1 VESKWLHS
9 ALGDPDRDDRCI
21 CDAKKVANGCG
32 GKIMRGIRWGRAQS
46 GRSAGRAAIAL
57 ALAIPVGITAVAG
70 PAAGAAPA
78 PAVGVAAAPSVAGH
92 VPTVEGVPAQG
103 GAAVVR
109 AMPGRLAAAE
119 QAVLAAGGTVT
130 KRLAALETLT
140 VQLPAGAA
148 ERIADDA
155 AVHSV
160 TGNRKVQLHRFEGPS
175 YGPLGDLGTYREI
188 EQEVLGAADMWNAGF
203 TGQGVDVALIDSG
216 VVPVNGLRTPNKV
229 YQGPDL
235 SFESQSDN
243 LRYQD
248 TYGHGTHMA
257 GLIAGRDDAVP
268 GTVRRGE
275 QNFVGVAPDS
285 RLVSVKVADASG
297 ATDVSQV
304 LAAIDWVVT
313 NRKTNGLNIRVLNLS
328 FGTDSTQDY
337 KVDPLAYAAEVAWKS
352 GIVVV
357 AAAGNRGSDS
367 ERLTDPA
374 YDPTILAVGA
384 ADNNMTPT
392 TTDDSIP
399 DYSSRG
405 DGVRN
410 PDLVAYGTKML
421 SLRSPGSQL
430 DMENPQARVMDRL
443 FRGSGTSQAAA
454 MVSGSVA
461 LLLEQRPTLTPD
473 QVKKLMVGASTRL
486 PNADSRGQG
495 AGVLNLSTLKGLPT
509 PSAAASAQNATPSTG
524 LGSLDAAR
532 GSTELV
538 DATNGEVLEGEN
550 DIFGVAWT
558 PATWAAKSAAGTA
571 WNKGTWNGTRWSG
584 DNWSGTR
591 WSGVTW
597 SGTRW
602 SGTRWSG
609 TRWSGADWTG
619 TRWSGSSWTG
629 TRWSGSDFSGTRWS
643 GTRWSG
649 GSWG

>member
-1 VESKWLHS
+1 V
-9 ALGDPDRDDRCI
+9 
-21 CDAKKVANGCG
+21 
-32 GKIMRGIRWGRAQS
+32 
-46 GRSAGRAAIAL
+46 AL
-57 ALAIPVGITAVAG
+57 AMAMPIGIAAVAG
-70 PAAGAAPA
+70 PAAAAPA
-78 PAVGVAAAPSVAGH
+78 VVRHAPPAVTAHQAVVD
-92 VPTVEGVPAQG
+92 GVPAAG

-109 AMPGRLAAAE
+109 ALPGQLDAAE
-119 QAVLAAGGTVT
+119 RAVRQAGGTLVR
-130 KRLAALETLT
+130 RLSSLDTLT
-140 VQLPAGAA
+140 VTLPAGAA
-148 ERIADDA
+148 QRIAADPS
-155 AVHSV
+155 VHSV
-160 TGNRKVQLHRFEGPS
+160 TGNRKVQMMDYTGS
-175 YGPLGDLGTYREI
+175 YTGSNYSALGDLGTYREI
-188 EQEVLGAADMWNAGF
+188 EQNVLGAATYWNAGY
-203 TGQGVDVALIDSG
+203 TGKGVDVALIDSG
-216 VVPVNGLRTPNKV
+216 TVPVNGLHSPGKIV
-229 YQGPDL
+229 QGPDL
-235 SFESQSDN
+235 SFESQNDN

-257 GLIAGRDDAVP
+257 GLITGKDDGVT
-268 GTVRRGE
+268 TVRGGE

-313 NRKTNGLNIRVLNLS
+313 NRKSNGLNIRVLNLS

-337 KVDPLAYAAEVAWKS
+337 KIDPLAYAAEVAWRS

-357 AAAGNRGSDS
+357 AAAGNRGASS

-392 TTDDSIP
+392 TADDTIP
-399 DYSSRG
+399 DYSSYG
-405 DGVRN
+405 DATRN
-410 PDLVAYGTKML
+410 PDFVTYGTKVL

-430 DMENPQARVMDRL
+430 DMENPQAVFYNRL

-454 MVSGSVA
+454 MTSGSVA
-461 LLLEQRPTLTPD
+461 LLLSQRPGLTPD
-473 QVKKLMVGASTRL
+473 QVKALMVASARKL
-486 PNADSRGQG
+486 PNADPRGQG
-495 AGVLNLSTLKGLPT
+495 AGVLNLTTLKSLPT
-509 PSAAASAQNATPSTG
+509 PTVLDSAQPWAPATG

-532 GSTELV
+532 GSTDLV
-538 DATNGEVLEGEN
+538 DADTGDVLSGEY
-550 DIFGVAWT
+550 DIFGAAWT
-558 PATWAAKSAAGTA
+558 PATWAPLSAIGAA
-571 WNKGTWNGTRWSG
+571 WNGGTWNGTRWSG
-584 DNWSGTR
+584 DVWSGTR
-591 WSGVTW
+591 WSSVLW

-649 GSWG
+649 GTWS

>member
-1 VESKWLHS
+1 M
-9 ALGDPDRDDRCI
+9 R
-21 CDAKKVANGCG
+21 
-32 GKIMRGIRWGRAQS
+32 GKTMRGIRWGRASS
-46 GRSAGRAAIAL
+46 GRSAGKAAIAL
-57 ALAIPVGITAVAG
+57 ALAIPVGVTAAAG
-70 PAAGAAPA
+70 PAAATAAPA
-78 PAVGVAAAPSVAGH
+78 AGGPAAPVAAAH
-92 VPTVEGVPAQG
+92 VPTVEGVPAEG

-109 AMPGRLAAAE
+109 AMPGSLDAAE
-119 QAVLAAGGTVT
+119 RAVLAAGGTVT
-130 KRLAALETLT
+130 RRLTALDSLS

-148 ERIADDA
+148 ERIAADA
-155 AVHSV
+155 SVHSV
-160 TGNRKVQLHRFEGPS
+160 TGNRKVQLLRFDGPS
-175 YGPLGDLGTYREI
+175 YNALGDLGTYREI
-188 EQEVLGAADMWNAGF
+188 EQNVLGAADYWHAGY

-216 VVPVNGLRTPNKV
+216 TVPVNGLRSTNKV
-229 YQGPDL
+229 VQGPDL
-235 SFESQSDN
+235 SFESQDDN

-257 GLIAGRDDAVP
+257 GIIAGRDDNVP
-268 GTVRRGE
+268 AQIKGGE
-275 QNFVGVAPDS
+275 QNFVGVAPDA

-304 LAAIDWVVT
+304 LAAIDWVVA
-313 NRKTNGLNIRVLNLS
+313 NRRAGGLNIRVLNLS

-357 AAAGNRGSDS
+357 AAAGNRGAAS

-384 ADNNMTPT
+384 ADNNLTPT
-392 TTDDSIP
+392 TDDDSIP
-399 DYSSRG
+399 DYSSHG

-410 PDLVAYGTKML
+410 PDLVAYGTKVL

-430 DMENPQARVMDRL
+430 DMENPQARFYDRL

-454 MVSGSVA
+454 VVSGSVA
-461 LLLEQRPTLTPD
+461 LLLEQRPHLTPD
-473 QVKKLMVGASTRL
+473 QVKKLLISASKKL
-486 PNADSRGQG
+486 PNADARGQG
-495 AGVLNLSTLKGLPT
+495 AGVLNLTALKGLRT
-509 PSAAASAQNATPSTG
+509 PPVVESAQLVVPSTG

-532 GSTELV
+532 GSTDLV
-538 DATNGEVLEGEN
+538 DAGNGEVLDGEY
-550 DIFGVAWT
+550 DIFGAAWT
-558 PATWAAKSAAGTA
+558 PAAWAPLSAVGTA
-571 WNKGTWNGTRWSG
+571 WDNGTWNGTRWSG
-584 DNWSGTR
+584 SSWTGTR
-591 WSGVTW
+591 WSSVAW

-609 TRWSGADWTG
+609 TRWSGADWSG

-649 GSWG
+649 GTWS

>member
-1 VESKWLHS
+1 
-9 ALGDPDRDDRCI
+9 
-21 CDAKKVANGCG
+21 
-32 GKIMRGIRWGRAQS
+32 MRGIRWGRNAK
-46 GRSAGRAAIAL
+46 GRSVGRVGIAL
-57 ALAIPVGITAVAG
+57 ALAMPVGIAAAAG
-70 PAAGAAPA
+70 PAVAAPAGAAPA
-78 PAVGVAAAPSVAGH
+78 VVRLAPAVAAHQPV
-92 VPTVEGVPAQG
+92 VDGVPAAG
-103 GAAVVR
+103 GPAVVR
-109 AMPGRLAAAE
+109 AVPGQLDAAE
-119 QAVLAAGGTVT
+119 RAVLNAGGTVVR
-130 KRLAALETLT
+130 RLSSLETLT
-140 VQLPAGAA
+140 VSLPAGAA
-148 ERIADDA
+148 QRVAADA
-155 AVHSV
+155 SVHSV
-160 TGNRKVQLHRFEGPS
+160 TGNRKVQMLDYSGTS
-175 YGPLGDLGTYREI
+175 YSALGDLGTYREI
-188 EQEVLGAADMWNAGF
+188 EQNVLGAASYWNAGY
-203 TGQGVDVALIDSG
+203 TGKGVDVALIDSG
-216 VVPVNGLRTPNKV
+216 TVAVNGLHTANKV
-229 YQGPDL
+229 VQGPDL
-235 SFESQSDN
+235 SFESQNDN

-257 GLIAGRDDAVP
+257 GLIAGRDDNVYGAVR
-268 GTVRRGE
+268 GGE

-337 KVDPLAYAAEVAWKS
+337 KIDPLAYAAEVAWRS

-357 AAAGNRGSDS
+357 AAAGNRGAGS

-399 DYSSRG
+399 SYSSYG
-405 DGVRN
+405 DATRN
-410 PDLVAYGTKML
+410 PDFVTYGTKML

-430 DMENPQARVMDRL
+430 DMENPQAVFYNRL

-454 MVSGSVA
+454 VASGSVA
-461 LLLEQRPTLTPD
+461 LLLSQRPGLTPD
-473 QVKKLMVGASTRL
+473 QVKELMVASAKKL
-486 PNADSRGQG
+486 PNADDRGQG
-495 AGVLNLSTLKGLPT
+495 AGVLNLTTLKGLPT
-509 PSAAASAQNATPSTG
+509 PSVADSAQPWAPATG
-524 LGSLDAAR
+524 LGSLDASR

-538 DATNGEVLEGEN
+538 DADTGEALTGEY
-550 DIFGVAWT
+550 DIFGAAWT
-558 PATWAAKSAAGTA
+558 PAIWAPLSATGTA
-571 WNKGTWNGTRWSG
+571 WSGGTWNGTRWSG
-584 DNWSGTR
+584 DVWSGTR
-591 WSGVTW
+591 WSSVLW

-649 GSWG
+649 GTWS